1 VDTLNESDVHIWCRC
16 TSSLDDQAV
25 KTSEQYLS
33 IHEQARR
40 NRLRLEADRRD
51 FTFAHD
57 LLRRTLSNFADLPP
71 GDWRFSVNDYGKP
84 SIDSN
89 EPRLRALSFNLSHT
103 RGCVA
108 CAIAL
113 NGPLGVDVE
122 RIEQSQHLQGIADQ
136 YFSEEEAAWL
146 SACSN
151 ELRSVRIIEL
161 WTLKEAYLKAI
172 GVGLF
177 GSPADISF
185 RFDEH
190 AQIEFMGPPAND
202 PHEWHFAL
210 FEPFH
215 DVRLGI
221 AICGVARPRLFLS
234 QYEGDERTLPPIR
247 GSAKMI
253 FSKQT

>member
-1 VDTLNESDVHIWCRC
+1 MDTFNEFDVHIRCRC
-16 TSSLDDQAV
+16 TLSLDDEAV

-33 IHEQARR
+33 IEEQARR
-40 NRLRLEADRRD
+40 DRLRLEADRRD
-51 FTFAHD
+51 FIFAHD
-57 LLRRTLSNFADLPP
+57 LLRRTLSNFADLSP

-84 SIDSN
+84 EIDSI

-136 YFSEEEAAWL
+136 YFSEEEALWL
-146 SACSN
+146 SECSK
-151 ELRSVRIIEL
+151 ELRNVRIIEL

-185 RFDEH
+185 WFDEH
-190 AQIEFMGPPAND
+190 AQIEFMEPPNG

-215 DVRLGI
+215 DIRLGI
-221 AICGVARPRLFLS
+221 AIRSIVRPRLFLS
-234 QYEGDERTLPPIR
+234 HYGGDERMLPPIR
-247 GSAKMI
+247 GSAKLI